1 MHCNVADT
9 RQSGHPGCQNST
21 QPTATA
27 RVRLQG
33 AVADQRHTR
42 RVGASIRQLG
52 YFLYMTGPIPL
63 PRAEPAS
70 DTSEVE
76 RATRRLRRGLGQ
88 AVQTFGMLDD
98 GDRVMVAL
106 SGGKDSYSLLTLLDE
121 LRKRAPIRFELI
133 PVHLDQ
139 VQPGYDGAG
148 LRAWLE
154 ARGGEFHILREDTY
168 SVVTEKLPPEST
180 YCSLCSRLRRGILY
194 TTATRLGCT
203 KIALGHHRDDAIETL
218 LLNQFF
224 SGQLKSMPPRLTS
237 DDGEHVV
244 IRPLYLCAEA
254 DVITYATAQGF
265 PIIPCNLCGS
275 QEGLWR
281 EQVRELLRDLEQRIP
296 NLRAT
301 LLASLRNVRPS
312 HLADVGLWDRVGL
325 ANWPAGPGVDA

>member
-1 MHCNVADT
+1 
-9 RQSGHPGCQNST
+9 
-21 QPTATA
+21 
-27 RVRLQG
+27 
-33 AVADQRHTR
+33 
-42 RVGASIRQLG
+42 
-52 YFLYMTGPIPL
+52 MTGPTPL
-63 PRAEPAS
+63 PRADPLPPRGSEEPL
-70 DTSEVE
+70 ERVE
-76 RATRRLRRGLGQ
+76 RRLRRALGQ
-88 AVQTFGMLDD
+88 AIQDYGMLEE

-106 SGGKDSYSLLTLLDE
+106 SGGKDSYTLLVLLDE
-121 LRKRAPIRFELI
+121 LQRRAPIRFELI

-139 VQPGYDGAG
+139 AQPGYDGRG
-148 LRAWLE
+148 LAAWLE
-154 ARGGEFHILREDTY
+154 ARGGEHHVLREDTY
-168 SVVTEKLPPEST
+168 SVVTEKIPADKT

-224 SGQLKSMPPRLTS
+224 SGQLKTMPPRLTS
-237 DDGEHVV
+237 DDGAHVV

-254 DVITYATAQGF
+254 DIVRFAEAQRF

-281 EQVRELLRDLEQRIP
+281 EQVRDLLRELEPRIP

-312 HLADVGLWDRVGL
+312 HLADAGLWTQLGL
-325 ANWPAGPGVDA
+325 GPQASSGERP